1 MEGFDMVEQSGRTV
15 WSIWVLAGLGISLT
29 ILGYTIEVDQST
41 WETVLST
48 CRSLG
53 PFGIVCIGIGYCL
66 IATLPVPLM
75 PMTAVVGYALGF
87 WTGFWCL
94 WPAAIISSVL
104 SHWIGARF
112 LENRLDVI
120 LKRFPK
126 ARVLC
131 EAAAQTGWKSVAAN
145 RLLPVCP
152 FAIQN
157 MLLGAVG
164 VRKRDQAVG
173 TALGIIPASTFAL
186 YCGSVAQ
193 ELTTAFTQPEQA
205 LPMGRVLLLSIA
217 GLVLFAVLVWGRLV
231 LKRSLENS
239 GG

>member
-1 MEGFDMVEQSGRTV
+1 MGEQADRTGG
-15 WSIWVLAGLGISLT
+15 SLWVLVGLAISLSL
-29 ILGYTIEVDQST
+29 IGYSTDIDQST
-41 WETVLST
+41 LETVLTAS
-48 CRSLG
+48 RSLG
-53 PFGIVCIGIGYCL
+53 WLGIVCLGIGYCL
-66 IATLPVPLM
+66 VATLPVPLM

-94 WPAAIISSVL
+94 WPAAIVSAVL

-112 LENRLDVI
+112 LVNRLEPI
-120 LKRFPK
+120 LTRFPK
-126 ARVLC
+126 ARILC

-164 VRKRDQAVG
+164 VRKRDQAIG
-173 TALGIIPASTFAL
+173 TAIGIIPASVFAL

-193 ELTTAFTQPEQA
+193 ELTIAFTQPEA
-205 LPMGRVLLLSIA
+205 GLPMGRVLLLCLA
-217 GLVLFAVLVWGRLV
+217 ALVLLIVLVWGRIV
-231 LKRSLENS
+231 LKQAA
-239 GG
+239 